1 MELLREKLKTLDKQG
16 TRRINE
22 SSDED
27 DVMKTTDL
35 ITTLL
40 SVAVVL
46 LWGAAYAQ
54 SPKVDVNAVPRI
66 DSITDH
72 DVSDSRHNLGSLS
85 NHVKADGT
93 PGTDEVCVF
102 CHTPHFSNASAAAVD
117 APLWNRNLS
126 SASYTVYSSA
136 TMDTTPGQPD
146 GRSIA
151 CLSCHDGTVALDS
164 LINAP
169 GPGGVNGY
177 TINGSPNSTFTNN
190 PAFSLNWTFT
200 EGTQTF
206 ATPTSLVEIGDP
218 RVLIGTDL
226 SNDHPISMVY
236 PTAAQ
241 DPAFNQPPGTPGSP
255 RVFTN
260 GIRTFDA
267 DKVQCPSCH
276 DPHLGDT
283 AAAAKGLRPF
293 LRVSNTGSA
302 VCLTCHIK

>member
-1 MELLREKLKTLDKQG
+1 
-16 TRRINE
+16 
-22 SSDED
+22 
-27 DVMKTTDL
+27 MKPIVL
-35 ITTLL
+35 FL
-40 SVAVVL
+40 STVL
-46 LWGAAYAQ
+46 LLLWSSAYAV
-54 SPKVDVNAVPRI
+54 SPKVDVNSVPKI
-66 DSITDH
+66 NAITDH
-72 DVSDSRHNLGSLS
+72 DVSDSVHNLGSLS
-85 NHVKADGT
+85 NNITAAE
-93 PGTDEVCVF
+93 TDEVCVF
-102 CHTPHFSNASAAAVD
+102 CHTPHFSNTSAAAAD

-126 SASYTVYSSA
+126 GATYTVYSSS

-177 TINGSPNSTFTNN
+177 TVNGTPNSTFANN

-200 EGTQTF
+200 DGTDTF
-206 ATPTSLVEIGDP
+206 ASPTSMIEIGSA
-218 RVLIGTDL
+218 RTLIGTDL

-241 DPAFNQPPGTPGSP
+241 DPGFNQPPGTAGSA

-276 DPHLGDT
+276 DPHLGET
-283 AAAAKGLRPF
+283 AAATKGLRPF

>member
-1 MELLREKLKTLDKQG
+1 MKATKLIIPFLSATL
-16 TRRINE
+16 
-22 SSDED
+22 
-27 DVMKTTDL
+27 
-35 ITTLL
+35 
-40 SVAVVL
+40 VL
-46 LWGAAYAQ
+46 LWSSAYAQ

-66 DSITDH
+66 DPITDH

-85 NHVKADGT
+85 HHITAED
-93 PGTDEVCVF
+93 TDEVCVF
-102 CHTPHFSNASAAAVD
+102 CHTPHFSNTSAAAAD

-126 SASYTVYSSA
+126 SATYTVYSSA

-169 GPGGVNGY
+169 GPKGVNGY
-177 TINGSPNSTFTNN
+177 TINGTPNSTFTNN

-200 EGTQTF
+200 ETHNGEVETF
-206 ATPTSLVEIGDP
+206 ATPTTMIEIGST
-218 RVLIGTDL
+218 RLLIGTDL
-226 SNDHPISMVY
+226 TNDHPISMVY

-260 GIRTFDA
+260 GIRTFDS